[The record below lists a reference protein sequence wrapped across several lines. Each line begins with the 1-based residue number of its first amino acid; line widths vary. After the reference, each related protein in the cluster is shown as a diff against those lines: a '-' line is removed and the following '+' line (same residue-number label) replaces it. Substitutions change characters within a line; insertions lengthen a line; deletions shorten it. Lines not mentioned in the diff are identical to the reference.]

1 MTVDPGVDAASHPQ
15 DGSTAR
21 STVTVSGSFR
31 LMNDTAY
38 YRFTGEKGLH
48 PMMMLEAYYWRWY
61 DLDTGF

>member
-1 MTVDPGVDAASHPQ
+1 MTVDPRVDAASHPQ

-38 YRFTGEKGLH
+38 YRFTGEKG
-48 PMMMLEAYYWRWY
+48 EAYYWRWY
-61 DLDTGF
+61 DLDTGLIPL